1 MADADDLQKLRPVIR
16 APRAAA
22 LAGIA
27 FALIIGTVMVL
38 IRLATPSDPDKASS
52 WVGDSTRLGQV
63 RLALALVPFA
73 GIAFLWFVG
82 VIRDRLGPREDRFF
96 ATVFLGSGLLFLSL
110 LFASGAIAASLVWL
124 AEESTP
130 PPEVWQFG
138 RRMLRE
144 LMGTY
149 GLRMAAVF
157 VISASTL
164 AGRLGL
170 LRPWLVRVGFIT
182 ALSLLLL
189 AGQVP
194 AMEILFPLWVL
205 LVSVHILLTAGD
217 VEQDETERPT

>member
-1 MADADDLQKLRPVIR
+1 MADVDDLQKLRPVIR

-27 FALIIGTVMVL
+27 FSLIIGTVMVL

-63 RLALALVPFA
+63 QVALALVPFA
-73 GIAFLWFVG
+73 GIAFLWFIG

-96 ATVFLGSGLLFLSL
+96 ATVFLGSGMLFLAL

-124 AEESTP
+124 AEEATP
-130 PPEVWQFG
+130 PAEVWQFG
-138 RRMLRE
+138 RRIVNE
-144 LMGTY
+144 LMGSY

-157 VISASTL
+157 VMSASTL

-170 LRPWLVRVGFIT
+170 LRPWLVRVGFLT
-182 ALSLLLL
+182 ALSLLIF
-189 AGQVP
+189 AGLVP
-194 AMEILFPLWVL
+194 GMELLFPLWVL
-205 LVSVHILLTAGD
+205 LVSIHILLTSNGQEAS
-217 VEQDETERPT
+217 EDEEP